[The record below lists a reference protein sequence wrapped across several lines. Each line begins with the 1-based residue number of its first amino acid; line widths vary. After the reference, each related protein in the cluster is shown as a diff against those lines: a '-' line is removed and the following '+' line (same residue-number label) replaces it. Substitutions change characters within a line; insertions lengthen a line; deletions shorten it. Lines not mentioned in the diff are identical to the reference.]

1 MKETIHMVL
10 RVLTPVFVGCGQKLL
25 KKEYI
30 YIPNENHVY
39 VPDRDRFFSWL
50 QERNLVDAYT
60 DFILSSDNSLYQWLL
75 SQKASKEEIRGL
87 AAYTAHGG
95 DRTINGKPIRLDDIH
110 SMVKGPGGKP
120 YLPGSSIKGAMRTAL
135 LNKMVAGK
143 KPCPFPEDAFH
154 KGVQEMDARV
164 KSGKEP
170 HGRASKSLFRREAGN
185 IEEGQFH
192 KLRLV
197 NQKGKEIPSYN
208 AVCSAM
214 RGLSVSDSLPVDAS
228 SLTLCQK
235 LDEATL
241 PCTCR
246 GCLHLL

>member
-1 MKETIHMVL
+1 MKETIHMVM

-30 YIPNENHVY
+30 YIPNENRVY

-143 KPCPFPEDAFH
+143 KPCPFPEEAFH
-154 KGVQEMDARV
+154 KGVQEMGAL
-164 KSGKEP
+164 P
-170 HGRASKSLFRREAGN
+170 HTSVGIKTALGMGGCTV
-185 IEEGQFH
+185 EESFP
-192 KLRLV
+192 KTEEVFSWNR
-197 NQKGKEIPSYN
+197 
-208 AVCSAM
+208 
-214 RGLSVSDSLPVDAS
+214 
-228 SLTLCQK
+228 
-235 LDEATL
+235 
-241 PCTCR
+241 
-246 GCLHLL
+246 

>member
-135 LNKMVAGK
+135 LNKMVGR
-143 KPCPFPEDAFH
+143 
-154 KGVQEMDARV
+154 QEAV
-164 KSGKEP
+164 PVSGRCIP
-170 HGRASKSLFRREAGN
+170 QGRAGDGRACKIREGTAWPCQQEPFSPGSRKHRRRAVPQIAAG
-185 IEEGQFH
+185 QP
-192 KLRLV
+192 
-197 NQKGKEIPSYN
+197 KGERNSE
-208 AVCSAM
+208 
-214 RGLSVSDSLPVDAS
+214 L
-228 SLTLCQK
+228 
-235 LDEATL
+235 
-241 PCTCR
+241 
-246 GCLHLL
+246 